1 MSTMRVA
8 TTQFSLKKIDS
19 DKEFFERCEKLLQD
33 ASLQKCDVIL
43 FPEYFSLSQ
52 LLYEV
57 RDGSFKERIRSTND
71 HIRMIQNFF
80 KIQSAQKNI
89 VIIAGTT
96 PFFENNKLF
105 NRSYVFFPDGNILS
119 QDKIQMTRFES
130 EEWNVSGGKDQVVQ
144 FEIKG
149 FKCAICICYDVE
161 FPHLTAKLN
170 GAHVIFVPSNTD
182 DIHGYWRVRLCSQA
196 RTVENQCYSVMSACV
211 GGDHKYPEISEHH
224 GQGGVY
230 SPSDVG
236 FKPGGVLA
244 LGEMNQEGLC
254 IADLDLVLLE
264 KIRKDGTVLNLRDQN
279 K

>member
-1 MSTMRVA
+1 MSTIRVA
-8 TTQFSLKKIDS
+8 TTQFNLKKIDS
-19 DKEFFERCEKLLQD
+19 DKEFFERCEKLLQEA
-33 ASLQKCDVIL
+33 ASQKCDAIL

-57 RDGSFKERIRSTND
+57 RDGSFKERIRNTND

-80 KIQSAQKNI
+80 KIQSIQKNL

-96 PFFENNKLF
+96 PFYDNGKLL
-105 NRSYVFFPDGNILS
+105 NRSFVFFPDGKIIS

-130 EEWNVSGGKDQVVQ
+130 EEWDVAGGKEHIEQ

-170 GAHVIFVPSNTD
+170 GTHIIFVPSNTD

-211 GGDHKYPEISEHH
+211 GGDHQYPEISEHH
-224 GQGGVY
+224 GQGGIY

-244 LGEMNQEGLC
+244 IGEMNQEGLC

-264 KIRKDGTVLNLRDQN
+264 KIRKSGTVLNLRDQ
-279 K
+279 KQ